1 MQHHDLDD
9 LRRIAAIETCR
20 DRLHMT
26 RPERL
31 ERWAEVLENEP
42 GRLLNSLGEIE
53 WRPVSER
60 PLMRAENSPLTVALA
75 DPLLRA
81 AGLASDRLG
90 DAMAFFELSEAEAHR
105 LLCSCLN
112 GQTLQAGAMASRVRS
127 ISQRS
132 AHWLWTG
139 LALAGVTAGIPSAL
153 YLLT

>member
-1 MQHHDLDD
+1 MQHHDLDE
-9 LRRIAAIETCR
+9 LRRVAVIESYG

-31 ERWAEVLENEP
+31 ERWAEVLESES
-42 GRLLNSLGEIE
+42 GRLLSSLEEIE
-53 WRPVSER
+53 RQPVSER
-60 PLMRAENSPLTVALA
+60 PLMRAENSPLAVAFA

-127 ISQRS
+127 IPQRS

-139 LALAGVTAGIPSAL
+139 LGIAGVTAGIPSAL